1 MDEDEADER
10 TTVELP
16 AGEPVELDEDERAEV
31 LLEWAP
37 VVGYG

>member
-1 MDEDEADER
+1 MDDEEDRITLE
-10 TTVELP
+10 VEI
-16 AGEPVELDEDERAEV
+16 GEPVELDEDEQIEV